1 MPKVVITAKIAKEGP
16 HNKIFHDHGFDVAY
30 PSTGCDV
37 FQEDQ
42 LITVLQGADA
52 VLAGSEPYTPRVIAA
67 LPQLRT
73 ITRAGVGYDAVN
85 LEACDR
91 ANIPVC
97 ITPGVN
103 HHSVA
108 EHTIALLMAV
118 ARGFPHLDRKVRVGE
133 WSRKSF
139 PRVMGKTLGL
149 VGLGRIGQATATRGV
164 GLGMRVIAHEPY
176 PDRDFCQKWNIE
188 LVDLNTVLAQADFL
202 SLHCPSTPESRHLI
216 RKENIEKMKPGA
228 VLINTARGTL
238 VNEADL
244 FEALR
249 SHRLA
254 AAGLDVFEVEPLPLT
269 SPLLTLD
276 NVLVSGHIAG
286 LDDESAH
293 GTSKMCAEIIT
304 GLYQGRWP
312 TGCVMNLKGKTGW
325 TW

>member
-1 MPKVVITAKIAKEGP
+1 
-16 HNKIFHDHGFDVAY
+16 
-30 PSTGCDV
+30 
-37 FQEDQ
+37 
-42 LITVLQGADA
+42 
-52 VLAGSEPYTPRVIAA
+52 
-67 LPQLRT
+67 
-73 ITRAGVGYDAVN
+73 
-85 LEACDR
+85 
-91 ANIPVC
+91 
-97 ITPGVN
+97 
-103 HHSVA
+103 
-108 EHTIALLMAV
+108 
-118 ARGFPHLDRKVRVGE
+118 
-133 WSRKSF
+133 
-139 PRVMGKTLGL
+139 MGKTLGL

-293 GTSKMCAEIIT
+293 DTSKMCAEIIT